1 MTIIKNIFWNKEQAR
16 LRAGFRIL
24 IQLIVFFILMKGL
37 AALLDVPSEFT
48 AYLTVWVFLSLAGVR
63 LFRVLISVW
72 LAGRYLDHRPFA
84 DFGLHLNRNWWQDLG
99 FGLGLG
105 ILLIGC
111 VFLIE
116 LAAGWVTI
124 SDTFH
129 TANSEQSFI
138 LKLIV
143 FVILFVCV
151 GFSEE
156 LMYRGYHLTNIAEG
170 FNFKAIGPKYAIGI
184 AVFLSSIL
192 FGIFHLGSP
201 GANLISIFIIFLMAI
216 LLGIAYVLTGSLA
229 MPIGIHITW
238 NLFQGNVFGFP
249 VSGTT
254 FSADTVTFFS
264 IQQSGPELWTR
275 GAFGPEGGLLGL
287 LVIIAGIFLIVSWVR
302 FRYGS
307 IKLHHQI
314 AQPPPQEIKIEK
326 EAKTQIVHR

>member
-1 MTIIKNIFWNKEQAR
+1 MTVIKNIFWNTEQAR

-24 IQLIVFFILMKGL
+24 IQLTVFFILMKGL
-37 AALLDVPSEFT
+37 AALFGVPGEITGNMSLWI
-48 AYLTVWVFLSLAGVR
+48 YLAVAAVR

-72 LAGRYLDHRPFA
+72 LSGRFLDHRPFA
-84 DFGLHLNRNWWQDLG
+84 DFGLRLNKKWWQDLG

-105 ILLIGC
+105 ILLIGG

-129 TANSEQSFI
+129 TANSESSFI

-143 FVILFVCV
+143 FLILFVCV

-156 LMYRGYHLTNIAEG
+156 LNSRGYHLTNIAEG
-170 FNFKAIGPKYAIGI
+170 FNFKAIDPKYSIVI

-216 LLGIAYVLTGSLA
+216 LLGIAYVLTGRLA
-229 MPIGIHITW
+229 MPIGVHIAW

-254 FSADTVTFFS
+254 FAAETVTFFS
-264 IQQSGPELWTR
+264 IQQSGPELWTG

-287 LVIIAGIFLIVSWVR
+287 LVIIAGIFLMVGWVR

-307 IKLHHQI
+307 IKLYTPL
-314 AQPPPQEIKIEK
+314 ALPPTK
-326 EAKTQIVHR
+326 ETKSES

>member
-1 MTIIKNIFWNKEQAR
+1 MTIIKNIFWNTEQAR
-16 LRAGFRIL
+16 LRAAFRIL
-24 IQLIVFFILMKGL
+24 IQLTAFFILMKGL
-37 AALLDVPSEFT
+37 AALFGVPGEITGNMSLWI
-48 AYLTVWVFLSLAGVR
+48 YLAVAAVR

-72 LAGRYLDHRPFA
+72 LSGRFLDHRPFA
-84 DFGLHLNRNWWQDLG
+84 DFGLRITKKWWQDLG

-105 ILLIGC
+105 ILLIGS

-124 SDTFH
+124 SDTLH
-129 TANSEQSFI
+129 TANSEGSFI

-156 LMYRGYHLTNIAEG
+156 LNSRGYHLTNIAEG
-170 FNFKAIGPKYAIGI
+170 FNFKAIGPKYAIVI

-216 LLGIAYVLTGSLA
+216 LLSIAYVLTGRLA
-229 MPIGIHITW
+229 IPIGVHIAW

-254 FSADTVTFFS
+254 FAAETVTFFS
-264 IQQSGPELWTR
+264 IQQSGPDLWTG

-287 LVIIAGIFLIVSWVR
+287 LVIIAGIFLMVGWVR
-302 FRYGS
+302 FRYGG
-307 IKLHHQI
+307 IKLYTPV
-314 AQPPPQEIKIEK
+314 ALPPTK
-326 EAKTQIVHR
+326 ETKSEL

>member
-1 MTIIKNIFWNKEQAR
+1 MTIIKNIFWNNEQAR
-16 LRAGFRIL
+16 LRTGIRML
-24 IQLIVFFILMKGL
+24 IQLIAFFILMKSL
-37 AALLDVPSEFT
+37 AAILGVPSEFT
-48 AYLTVWVFLSLAGVR
+48 EKLPVWIFLSLAGVR

-72 LAGRYLDHRPFA
+72 LSGRFLDHRPFA
-84 DFGLHLNRNWWQDLG
+84 NFGLQLNKIWWQDLG

-105 ILLIGC
+105 ILLIGS

-116 LAAGWVTI
+116 LAAGWVMI
-124 SDTFH
+124 SDTLH

-138 LKLIV
+138 LKFIV

-170 FNFKAIGPKYAIGI
+170 FNIKAIGPKYSIGI

-216 LLGIAYVLTGSLA
+216 LLSIAYVLTGRLA
-229 MPIGIHITW
+229 IPIGVHIAW

-254 FSADTVTFFS
+254 FAAETVTS
-264 IQQSGPELWTR
+264 SRSNKAAQN
-275 GAFGPEGGLLGL
+275 FGQGEL
-287 LVIIAGIFLIVSWVR
+287 LVLKAGC
-302 FRYGS
+302 
-307 IKLHHQI
+307 
-314 AQPPPQEIKIEK
+314 
-326 EAKTQIVHR
+326 

>member
-1 MTIIKNIFWNKEQAR
+1 MTVIKNIFWNTEQAR
-16 LRAGFRIL
+16 LRAAYRIL
-24 IQLIVFFILMKGL
+24 IQLTVFFILMKGL
-37 AALLDVPSEFT
+37 AALFSVPGEITGNMSLWI
-48 AYLTVWVFLSLAGVR
+48 YLAVAAVR

-72 LAGRYLDHRPFA
+72 LSGRFLDHRPFA
-84 DFGLHLNRNWWQDLG
+84 DFGLRLNKKWWQDLI

-105 ILLIGC
+105 ILLIGS

-124 SDTFH
+124 SDTLH
-129 TANSEQSFI
+129 TANSEGSFI

-156 LMYRGYHLTNIAEG
+156 LNSRGYHLTNIAEG
-170 FNFKAIGPKYAIGI
+170 FNFKAIDPKYAIVI

-216 LLGIAYVLTGSLA
+216 LLSIAYVLTGRLA
-229 MPIGIHITW
+229 IPIGVHIAW

-254 FSADTVTFFS
+254 FAAETVTFFS
-264 IQQSGPELWTR
+264 IQQSGPEFWTG

-287 LVIIAGIFLIVSWVR
+287 LVIIAGIFLVVGWIR

-307 IKLHHQI
+307 IKLYPPLTL
-314 AQPPPQEIKIEK
+314 QPTKEIKSES
-326 EAKTQIVHR
+326 

>member
-1 MTIIKNIFWNKEQAR
+1 MTVIKNIFWNTEQAR
-16 LRAGFRIL
+16 LRAAYRIL
-24 IQLIVFFILMKGL
+24 IQLIIFFILMKGL
-37 AALLDVPSEFT
+37 AALFGVPREITGNMSLWI
-48 AYLTVWVFLSLAGVR
+48 YLALAAVR

-72 LAGRYLDHRPFA
+72 LSGRFLDHRPFA
-84 DFGLHLNRNWWQDLG
+84 EFGLRLNKKWWQDLG

-105 ILLIGC
+105 ILLIGG

-116 LAAGWVTI
+116 LAAGWVTV

-129 TANSEQSFI
+129 TANTEQAFI
-138 LKLIV
+138 LPFFV
-143 FVILFVCV
+143 FLFFFGCV

-156 LMYRGYHLTNIAEG
+156 LNSRGYHLTNIAEG
-170 FNFKAIGPKYAIGI
+170 LNFKAIGPKYAIVI

-192 FGIFHLGSP
+192 FGVFHLGSP

-216 LLGIAYVLTGSLA
+216 FLSIAYVLTGRLA
-229 MPIGIHITW
+229 LPIGVHIAW

-254 FSADTVTFFS
+254 FAAETVTIFS
-264 IQQSGPELWTR
+264 IQQSGPEFWTG

-287 LVIIAGIFLIVSWVR
+287 LVIIAGIFLMVGWIR

-307 IKLHHQI
+307 LKLYTSV
-314 AQPPPQEIKIEK
+314 ALPPTKDTLSEL
-326 EAKTQIVHR
+326 

>member
-1 MTIIKNIFWNKEQAR
+1 MKIIKNIFCNKEQAR

-24 IQLIVFFILMKGL
+24 IQLTVFFFLMKGL
-37 AALLDVPSEFT
+37 AALLGVPSDI
-48 AYLTVWVFLSLAGVR
+48 ASNLPLYVFLAVAGVR

-72 LAGRYLDHRPFA
+72 LSGRFLDRRPFA
-84 DFGLHLNRNWWQDLG
+84 DFGLRLDKCWWQDLV

-105 ILLIGC
+105 ILLIGS

-116 LAAGWVTI
+116 LAAGWLTI

-129 TANSEQSFI
+129 TANSEGSFI

-143 FVILFVCV
+143 FVILFICV

-170 FNFKAIGPKYAIGI
+170 FDIKAIGPKYSLVI

-201 GANLISIFIIFLMAI
+201 GATPISTFNIFLWGA
-216 LLGIAYVLTGSLA
+216 LFGIGYVLTGRLA
-229 MPIGIHITW
+229 MPIGLHIAW

-254 FSADTVTFFS
+254 FSSETVTFFS
-264 IQQSGPELWTR
+264 IQQSGPELWTG

-287 LVIIAGIFLIVSWVR
+287 LVIIAGIFLIVGWVR
-302 FRYGS
+302 IRYGS
-307 IKLHHQI
+307 IKLHLQL
-314 AQPPPQEIKIEK
+314 AEPPAK
-326 EAKTQIVHR
+326 E

>member
-1 MTIIKNIFWNKEQAR
+1 MTIIKNFFWNKEQAR

-24 IQLIVFFILMKGL
+24 IQLIIFFILMKSL
-37 AALLDVPSEFT
+37 AALFRVPSEIT
-48 AYLTVWVFLSLAGVR
+48 SDLPVWIFLAVAGVR

-72 LAGRYLDHRPFA
+72 LAGRFLDHRPFA
-84 DFGLHLNRNWWQDLG
+84 DFGLHINKKWWQELA

-105 ILLIGC
+105 VLLIGS

-129 TANSEQSFI
+129 TANNEQSFI
-138 LKLIV
+138 LKFVV
-143 FVILFVCV
+143 FIILFVVV

-170 FNFKAIGPKYAIGI
+170 LNIKAIDPKYSIGI
-184 AVFLSSIL
+184 AVFLSSII

-201 GANLISIFIIFLMAI
+201 DATQISIFIIFTVAI
-216 LLGIAYVLTGSLA
+216 LFGLAYVLTGRLA
-229 MPIGIHITW
+229 IPIGVHIAW

-264 IQQSGPELWTR
+264 IQQSGPALWT
-275 GAFGPEGGLLGL
+275 GGTFGPEGGLLGL
-287 LVIIAGIFLIVSWVR
+287 LVIIAGIFLMVGWVR

-307 IKLHHQI
+307 IKLHLQL
-314 AQPPPQEIKIEK
+314 AQPPSQEIINEK
-326 EAKTQIVHR
+326 EAKM